1 MKHIL
6 IILSLFL
13 FSLTIIS
20 CSKKDESKSSK
31 SSKSSESSGSNIQ
44 LSNIKANL
52 AGKSLFIST
61 GNKSTYSTTNKSSST
76 NRSQYKSD
84 SQLEN
89 TSLFTLSTDSQLDYG
104 ILSDYKLEIDEL
116 IPYSNNEYAIATL
129 SYGTHLDYD
138 NEYNQN
144 IIDLNCGILNIEIS
158 KTSVS
163 CLAEGIVIPNI
174 YHRVLYGYA
183 GKTNDAVIIGK
194 NDELFFSSMPDDSF
208 KQTTDLKCSSGGNQ
222 CLYKYNPVNKT
233 TIKLNEG
240 NDYSQFVLLNN
251 NHVVFKSTPSK
262 VYAALLLHNNND
274 ELTTIA
280 STTIPVS
287 EANCCSIDP
296 YHFIG
301 GDYISVLHQGG
312 KIHERDIFTI
322 TRYENSK
329 IRKTYI
335 NTGMMNLTYFKSDSG
350 KVYFQNGQEGL
361 YQVLPSIKKVID
373 TPDYVKSDWSTSEY
387 CGGGM
392 SVCGVNYMLINDV
405 IVYTNLDNS
414 SGKRALNLKATRV
427 TDNKT
432 ISLVTPDNTCSNNC
446 YTRNNYD
453 YVYGRNDDAGN
464 SEGEYTRWNVVEK
477 KLYIEVID
485 LIDDSEKTLVF
496 DFDKIDFTKNN
507 VYEVLDTNGDLDTKE
522 IKDISGLQ
530 QTVTANN
537 PTPTATFIHEDNNTI
552 SVQAQ
557 FNNSMDYADVESKIS
572 IIDNA
577 TQQAF
582 GFMPV
587 WINKTLHL
595 VADEDNGTVFD
606 NQSNPFLTGHT
617 YKITLLGSAKDSDGN
632 TLGSDVVKYITP

>member
-1 MKHIL
+1 M
-6 IILSLFL
+6 LF
-13 FSLTIIS
+13 S
-20 CSKKDESKSSK
+20 CSKKK
-31 SSKSSESSGSNIQ
+31 
-44 LSNIKANL
+44 
-52 AGKSLFIST
+52 
-61 GNKSTYSTTNKSSST
+61 
-76 NRSQYKSD
+76 
-84 SQLEN
+84 
-89 TSLFTLSTDSQLDYG
+89 
-104 ILSDYKLEIDEL
+104 
-116 IPYSNNEYAIATL
+116 NE
-129 SYGTHLDYD
+129 
-138 NEYNQN
+138 
-144 IIDLNCGILNIEIS
+144 
-158 KTSVS
+158 
-163 CLAEGIVIPNI
+163 
-174 YHRVLYGYA
+174 
-183 GKTNDAVIIGK
+183 AVIIGK
-194 NDELFFSSMPDDSF
+194 NDELFFSSIPDFSS
-208 KQTTDLKCSSGGNQ
+208 KQTTDLKCSSKIANSATGNQ

-233 TIKLNEG
+233 TVKLNEG
-240 NDYSQFVLLNN
+240 NDYLQFILLNN

-262 VYAALLLHNNND
+262 VYAALLLIDNNN

-280 STTIPVS
+280 STTIS
-287 EANCCSIDP
+287 DSDANDSPIDP
-296 YHFIG
+296 YHIIS
-301 GDYISVLHQGG
+301 GDHISVFHQEG
-312 KIHERDIFTI
+312 KIFEKDIFTI

-335 NTGMMNLTYFKSDSG
+335 HLGIGNRTYFKSDSG
-350 KVYFQNGQEGL
+350 KVYFQNGPGGI

-414 SGKRALNLKATRV
+414 SGKRALNLKATSIN
-427 TDNKT
+427 DNKT
-432 ISLVTPDNTCSNNC
+432 ISLVSPDNTCSNNC

-464 SEGEYTRWNVVEK
+464 SEGEYTRWNVVGE
-477 KLYIEVID
+477 KLYVEVID

-522 IKDISGLQ
+522 IKNISGLQ

-537 PTPTATFIHEDNNTI
+537 PTPTATIIHEDNYTI
-552 SVQAQ
+552 SVQAL
-557 FNNSMDYADVESKIS
+557 FNNTMDYADVESKIS

-606 NQSNPFLTGHT
+606 NQSNPFLAGHT
-617 YKITLLGSAKDSDGN
+617 YKVTILGTAKDSDGN
-632 TLGSDVVKYITP
+632 GLGSDVVKYITP

>member
-1 MKHIL
+1 M
-6 IILSLFL
+6 
-13 FSLTIIS
+13 
-20 CSKKDESKSSK
+20 
-31 SSKSSESSGSNIQ
+31 
-44 LSNIKANL
+44 
-52 AGKSLFIST
+52 
-61 GNKSTYSTTNKSSST
+61 
-76 NRSQYKSD
+76 
-84 SQLEN
+84 
-89 TSLFTLSTDSQLDYG
+89 
-104 ILSDYKLEIDEL
+104 

-129 SYGTHLDYD
+129 SYGTHLDYG

-144 IIDLNCGILNIEIS
+144 IRDLNCGILNIEIS

-163 CLAEGIVIPNI
+163 CLAEGIVIPHL
-174 YHRVLYGYA
+174 YERVVFSYA
-183 GKTNDAVIIGK
+183 GKTNEAVIIGK
-194 NDELFFSSMPDDSF
+194 NDELFFSSIPDETSF
-208 KQTTDLKCSSGGNQ
+208 KQTADLKCSSGNR

-233 TIKLNEG
+233 TVKLNEG
-240 NDYSQFVLLNN
+240 NDYSQFILLNN

-262 VYAALLLHNNND
+262 VYAALLLIDNNN

-280 STTIPVS
+280 STTIS
-287 EANCCSIDP
+287 DSDANDSPIDP
-296 YHFIG
+296 YHIIS
-301 GDYISVLHQGG
+301 GDHISVFHQGVNNV
-312 KIHERDIFTI
+312 FAI

-335 NTGMMNLTYFKSDSG
+335 HLGIGNLTYFKSDSG

-392 SVCGVNYMLINDV
+392 SVCGVNYMLIDDV
-405 IVYTNLDNS
+405 IAYTNLDIS
-414 SGKRALNLKATRV
+414 SGKRALNLKATSIN
-427 TDNKT
+427 DNKT
-432 ISLVTPDNTCSNNC
+432 ISLVSPDNTCSNNC

-453 YVYGRNDDAGN
+453 YIYSRNADEGN
-464 SEGEYTRWNVVEK
+464 SEGEYTRWNVVGE
-477 KLYIEVID
+477 KLYVEVID

-537 PTPTATFIHEDNNTI
+537 PTPTATIIHEDNNTI

-557 FNNSMDYADVESKIS
+557 FNNTMDYADVESKIS

-606 NQSNPFLTGHT
+606 NQSNPFLAGHT
-617 YKITLLGSAKDSDGN
+617 YKVTILGTAKDSDGN
-632 TLGSDVVKYITP
+632 GLGSDVVKYITP

>member
-1 MKHIL
+1 MKDIFRIL
-6 IILSLFL
+6 LISLLSLA
-13 FSLTIIS
+13 IIS
-20 CSKKDESKSSK
+20 CSKNDDSG
-31 SSKSSESSGSNIQ
+31 SSESSGSNIQ
-44 LSNIKANL
+44 LSSVKANL
-52 AGKSLFIST
+52 SGKSLFIST
-61 GNKSTYSTTNKSSST
+61 GNKSTYSTANKSSLT

-104 ILSDYKLEIDEL
+104 IISDYKLEIDEL

-129 SYGTHLDYD
+129 SYGTYLDYGS
-138 NEYNQN
+138 EYNQN
-144 IIDLNCGILNIEIS
+144 IRDLNCGILNIEIS
-158 KTSVS
+158 KISVS

-296 YHFIG
+296 YHFVG

-335 NTGMMNLTYFKSDSG
+335 NTGMMNLTYFKSNFG
-350 KVYFQNGQEGL
+350 KLYFQNGQEGL

-387 CGGGM
+387 CGSG

-405 IVYTNLDNS
+405 IAYTNLDNS

-617 YKITLLGSAKDSDGN
+617 YKITILGTAKDSDGN